1 MPDCTLCIRQSVF
14 AACVCVC
21 DYCVMYIHSIHS
33 SGSLTLSVPN
43 EPKWIFCLIRT
54 YWVWGVQ
61 YSHCY
66 RRQVLLKILTHC
78 VTLNSNKTQNVS
90 THWKIGFISPFF
102 FFSFLKEPNQEGE
115 NHLASQVAGKTKT
128 QTLRKTLGQLS
139 YLQFLTQVSITWKM
153 QLELIQFYLTHR
165 YPLPNLDTY
174 NNKSN

>member
-1 MPDCTLCIRQSVF
+1 MRKTALQSAVLCSQEGVPHLCEGHQTHSWLCYWPCLPSGTSLVLFVHTLYGMPDCTLCICQSVF

-61 YSHCY
+61 CSHCY

-78 VTLNSNKTQNVS
+78 VPLDSNKTWNVS
-90 THWKIGFISPFF
+90 RHLKIGFISLF
-102 FFSFLKEPNQEGE
+102 
-115 NHLASQVAGKTKT
+115 
-128 QTLRKTLGQLS
+128 
-139 YLQFLTQVSITWKM
+139 
-153 QLELIQFYLTHR
+153 
-165 YPLPNLDTY
+165 
-174 NNKSN
+174 